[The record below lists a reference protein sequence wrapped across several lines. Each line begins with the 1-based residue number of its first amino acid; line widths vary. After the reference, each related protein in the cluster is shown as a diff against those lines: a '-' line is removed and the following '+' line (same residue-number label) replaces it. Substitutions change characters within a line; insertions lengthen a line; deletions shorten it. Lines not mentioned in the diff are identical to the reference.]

1 MAIPDITCSS
11 SYKTGVNLIL
21 RQYWRRFWLRRH
33 QEKKT
38 CGTHTGI
45 SFIPISLSPF
55 VGCDYERDEEEE
67 VNEKHRHGRVQRED
81 GHNGKDGEK
90 CHEEKRQE
98 RGWAEWGGEQ
108 RRPGERAIVGGRG
121 EERREQGHNDTGS
134 ACPSA
139 SLGLAAALVAMAMWC
154 PMHHHERREA

>member
-1 MAIPDITCSS
+1 MAKAAP
-11 SYKTGVNLIL
+11 G
-21 RQYWRRFWLRRH
+21 
-33 QEKKT
+33 KKT
-38 CGTHTGI
+38 RGTHTGI

-81 GHNGKDGEK
+81 GHNEKDGEK
-90 CHEEKRQE
+90 CHEEERQE

-134 ACPSA
+134 ARHPQ
-139 SLGLAAALVAMAMWC
+139 V
-154 PMHHHERREA
+154 